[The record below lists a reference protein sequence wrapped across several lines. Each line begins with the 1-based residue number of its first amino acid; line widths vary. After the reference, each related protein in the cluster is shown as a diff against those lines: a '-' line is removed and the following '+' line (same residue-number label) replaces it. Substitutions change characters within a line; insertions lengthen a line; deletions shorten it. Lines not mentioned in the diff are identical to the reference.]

1 MQKPDLPPH
10 PRPLWSYDHSKVV
23 RGNVVGGMTVNFVFY
38 RLPHEVLDNIRTPD
52 LIMEIQGLKKIARK
66 LTLTLAP

>member
-1 MQKPDLPPH
+1 VDYIAGFKPEYSCYQIKPRYAVSTHIWLMQ
-10 PRPLWSYDHSKVV
+10 R
-23 RGNVVGGMTVNFVFY
+23 
-38 RLPHEVLDNIRTPD
+38 DNQIINLRTPD

>member
-1 MQKPDLPPH
+1 VEHLQ
-10 PRPLWSYDHSKVV
+10 
-23 RGNVVGGMTVNFVFY
+23 NANF
-38 RLPHEVLDNIRTPD
+38 RTPD

>member
-1 MQKPDLPPH
+1 MEIQGLKKIARKL
-10 PRPLWSYDHSKVV
+10 
-23 RGNVVGGMTVNFVFY
+23 
-38 RLPHEVLDNIRTPD
+38 RTPD

>member
-1 MQKPDLPPH
+1 MAYMRIRSEGLVGCVDLAPFF
-10 PRPLWSYDHSKVV
+10 RQYLYI
-23 RGNVVGGMTVNFVFY
+23 GNIYINNYSIRYCQVYKF
-38 RLPHEVLDNIRTPD
+38 RTPD

>member
-1 MQKPDLPPH
+1 VNNLLQNPLQCSPPN
-10 PRPLWSYDHSKVV
+10 PPKGDFRIVCKLFIPE
-23 RGNVVGGMTVNFVFY
+23 F
-38 RLPHEVLDNIRTPD
+38 RTPD

>member
-1 MQKPDLPPH
+1 MKSGVGTSPSIFH
-10 PRPLWSYDHSKVV
+10 PSSIHLKGTKQLTPSDYQYKFT
-23 RGNVVGGMTVNFVFY
+23 NV
-38 RLPHEVLDNIRTPD
+38 RTPD

>member
-1 MQKPDLPPH
+1 MELSFFIIG
-10 PRPLWSYDHSKVV
+10 RP
-23 RGNVVGGMTVNFVFY
+23 TF
-38 RLPHEVLDNIRTPD
+38 RTPD